1 MPATVRVLA
10 QPSREARWRGR
21 LAASALAAGSQQ
33 QAGRQQ
39 QAGSRQHRPEG
50 AGHAAKRALT
60 HLRARQRVRRCAIP
74 YGRVCS
80 SSDWP
85 RHCQVLTA
93 SDTTRV
99 GSFDTW
105 GKSRAGLPESQ
116 HKGARTR
123 AEERQVV

>member
-1 MPATVRVLA
+1 MGGWQRAPWQR
-10 QPSREARWRGR
+10 
-21 LAASALAAGSQQ
+21 AASSKRAGSSKRAAGSK
-33 QAGRQQ
+33 
-39 QAGSRQHRPEG
+39 RPEG

-93 SDTTRV
+93 SVTTRV
-99 GSFDTW
+99 GFFDTW